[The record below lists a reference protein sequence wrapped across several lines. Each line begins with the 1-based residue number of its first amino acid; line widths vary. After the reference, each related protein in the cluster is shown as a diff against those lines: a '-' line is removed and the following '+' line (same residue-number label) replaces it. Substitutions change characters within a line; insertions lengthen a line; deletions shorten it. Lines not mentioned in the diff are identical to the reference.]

1 MKMKHLTLAVLG
13 AMGAA
18 ALPAQAALNVANEGA
33 GHILIVP
40 YFSTQNGNDTL
51 INLVNTDTTNGKAVK
66 VRFRSAL
73 DSDDIFDFHV
83 YLSPGDMWAA
93 KVSMDADT
101 GKSKMEFGDTS
112 CTRPAKSVLNGAKFV
127 TTRLDP
133 ALTDVEK
140 ANLTREGYI
149 EILNMADIMP
159 GTAVFTAVKHTLVS
173 GVSIPPCTA
182 STLEAIGTTATLFDD
197 LTAPTGTLAAN
208 WTIIN
213 VPGAAAY
220 SGTAVAITADT
231 PTNVVYF
238 DQNALTNNVGAGT
251 LQDGAIASGA
261 AAIGDVTA
269 DGVLLR
275 AGYGWANYDLPDLST
290 PYEAATLTADDQADA
305 LSAAILRSAI
315 SNEFITLDS
324 VSADTDWVISM
335 PTRRYHV
342 AGRGTDTDG
351 VDAATTGFYDPAGAL
366 GPTGAFSNVHAGN
379 AAEQVTR
386 YASNGRSS
394 CVRVGGYDYFD
405 REEQQPS
412 GDPTIDVI
420 SPSVP
425 EEAATT
431 ELCGEVTIVGINQNG
446 ATSSGVLGGQVAYS
460 HLGLEYE
467 TGWGTLYM
475 DNGFNDLGGLPV
487 VGQAFVKAFNP
498 TTTSGAATYGV
509 QWQHNFTPAP

>member
-51 INLVNTDTTNGKAVK
+51 INLINTDAVNGKAVK

-83 YLSPGDMWAA
+83 YLSPSDMWAA
-93 KVSMDADT
+93 KISMDADT
-101 GKSKMEFGDTS
+101 GKSKMEFSDTS
-112 CTRPAKSVLNGAKFV
+112 CTRPAKAVLNGAKFV

-149 EILNMADIMP
+149 EILNMADVGP
-159 GTAVFTAVKHTLVS
+159 GTVYNTIVHSTTTQT
-173 GVSIPPCTA
+173 PNCTA
-182 STLEAIGTTATLFDD
+182 ATLEAIGTDAALFAELD
-197 LTAPTGTLAAN
+197 APTGTLAAN

-238 DQNALTNNVGAGT
+238 DQNALQDNVGVGT
-251 LQDGAIASGA
+251 LQDVAIASGA

-290 PYEAATLTADDQADA
+290 PYEAATLLADDQATA
-305 LSAAILRSAI
+305 LSASILRGAI

-342 AGRGTDTDG
+342 AGRGQATDG
-351 VDAATTGFYDPAGAL
+351 VDAATTGFYDPAGAT
-366 GPTGAFSNVHAGN
+366 GPTGAFANTSLT
-379 AAEQVTR
+379 AADQVTR
-386 YASNGRSS
+386 YADNGRSS
-394 CVRVGGYDYFD
+394 CVRVGGYTYFN
-405 REEQQPS
+405 REEQSPAA
-412 GDPTIDVI
+412 PTVGDVI
-420 SPSVP
+420 SPDVP
-425 EEAATT
+425 VETPNT
-431 ELCGEVTIVGINQNG
+431 ELCGEVTVVGMNQNG

-460 HLGLEYE
+460 QLTLEYE
-467 TGWGTLYM
+467 TGWGTLDM
-475 DNGFNDLGGLPV
+475 DNGLNVDGGLPV

-509 QWQHNFTPAP
+509 QWQHNFTAP